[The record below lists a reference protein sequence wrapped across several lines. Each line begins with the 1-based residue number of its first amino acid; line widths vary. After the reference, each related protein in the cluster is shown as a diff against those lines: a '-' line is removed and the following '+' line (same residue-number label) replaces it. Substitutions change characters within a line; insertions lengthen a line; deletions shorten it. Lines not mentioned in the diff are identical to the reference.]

1 MAKAAKRKRSS
12 SSSSGGGSHKP
23 AVLVHT
29 NAPHST
35 TLIISAIVF
44 ALGILGAIIYIPVLT
59 ALSFWLA
66 LIGYLILV
74 AGCVMK
80 GM

>member
-1 MAKAAKRKRSS
+1 MAKAAKRKK

-23 AVLVHT
+23 AALVRT

-44 ALGILGAIIYIPVLT
+44 ALGILGAIVMIPVLS

-66 LIGYLILV
+66 LIGYLILL
-74 AGCVMK
+74 AGCLMK

>member
-1 MAKAAKRKRSS
+1 MAKAAKRR
-12 SSSSGGGSHKP
+12 SHKSGV
-23 AVLVHT
+23 AIAT

-35 TLIISAIVF
+35 TLIISVIVF
-44 ALGILGAIIYIPVLT
+44 ALGILGAFVFVPVLT

-66 LIGYLILV
+66 LVGYLILL
-74 AGCVMK
+74 AGCLMK

>member
-1 MAKAAKRKRSS
+1 MAKAAKRKK
-12 SSSSGGGSHKP
+12 SSSSGGGSGSKS
-23 AVLVHT
+23 AVLIRT

-44 ALGILGAIIYIPVLT
+44 VLGILGAIFFIPVLS

-66 LIGYLILV
+66 LVGYLILL
-74 AGCVMK
+74 AGCLMK

>member
-1 MAKAAKRKRSS
+1 MAKAAKRK
-12 SSSSGGGSHKP
+12 SSSGSRKS
-23 AVLVHT
+23 AVLIHT

-35 TLIISAIVF
+35 TLIISVIVF
-44 ALGILGAIIYIPVLT
+44 VLGILGAIVIIPVLS

-66 LIGYLILV
+66 LVGYLILL
-74 AGCVMK
+74 AGCLMK